1 MADLRSDL
9 EARLAG
15 EVRFDAVSRALYS
28 TDASVYQIEPVGV
41 AIVRSREDVLA
52 ALACARAHGVSI
64 TARGGGTSQAGQAIG
79 AGLQVDTSKYFNRL
93 LEVNVEERWARVE
106 PGIVL
111 DELNAQLAPH
121 RLRFAPDISTASRA
135 TIGGMIS
142 NNSSGAR
149 SVRYGKTIDH
159 VLDLHVV
166 LADGSVAHLRPLTP
180 GELDAACAAETFEGA
195 CYRTVRRLAARHAEE
210 IDRRYPKILRRVGGY
225 NLDAFTPARNSADAG
240 AGAPFNL
247 AKLVVGSEGTLGLI
261 VEARL
266 NLVPLPNAK
275 AVLTIEYD
283 DLLDALGETPAI
295 LAHDPSA
302 VEVMD
307 RSILDHAR
315 ENPALDAMR
324 RAVLHTDCGALLCVE
339 LYGDSVAELRQRLD
353 RLEADVRARGVATHT
368 TRATAP
374 ADQARIWK
382 LRESSLGLSMAMK
395 GDAKSIS
402 FVEDTAVAPERLR
415 GFIERFLEVVR
426 RHGTTA
432 GVYAHAS
439 VGCLHVRPVI
449 NLKTA
454 AGVQQFEAIAHE
466 IAGLVLEFGGALSG
480 EHGDGLVRGP
490 FMARMFGPELYE
502 AFRTV
507 KRTFDP
513 NGLFNPGKIVDA
525 PPLTANLRYGAGYRT
540 PNPAAVFDHSEH
552 GGLGRAVEMCS
563 GVGACRKTLSG
574 TMCPSYMATRD
585 EAHSTRGRANT
596 LRLAMTGALGRD
608 DPRETGLGDRD
619 VYDVLDLCLECRA
632 CKTECPVGVDMARFK
647 SEFLADY
654 WRRHG
659 TPLRARVL
667 GHIRDLSALASRAA
681 PLVNP
686 WLDRG
691 WVRALN
697 ERFFGIDRRRSLP
710 PWARRTLAAAWRQRS
725 TGDGGRTPA
734 PGSGLAVAA
743 AAARANATAVAAAGA
758 RADATAVAAAGAR
771 ADAGAVAA
779 AAARANAKA
788 GARAVAPDA
797 VLFNDTFTNYFD
809 PEIGLA
815 AADVLEAAGLTVGL
829 GPDACCGRPLISQGL
844 LDEARERAADAVRRL
859 YPLAAAGTPI
869 ILLEPSCLSAL
880 TDDAPALLRG
890 EAQQQA
896 REIAAACVLFEDY
909 LNQRLGD
916 GRAALHLRSGP
927 DEILLH
933 GHCHQKSLGLVGP
946 ARALLDRIPGAR
958 VTDLDS
964 GCCGMAGSFG
974 YAREHFDIS
983 RQIGERRLL
992 PAARSLGPDGVLV
1005 AAGTSCR
1012 HQVHDFTGVRA
1023 LHPAVL
1029 LQSLL
1034 A

>member
-1 MADLRSDL
+1 MSDLRTDL
-9 EARLAG
+9 EARLTG

-28 TDASVYQIEPVGV
+28 TDASVYQIQPLGV
-41 AIVRSREDVLA
+41 AVVRSREDVLE
-52 ALACARAHGVSI
+52 ALECARAHGCSI

-79 AGLQVDTSKYFNRL
+79 SGLQIDTSKYFNRV

-159 VLDLHVV
+159 VLDLQVA
-166 LADGSVAHLRPLTP
+166 LADGSVAHLRPLTRE
-180 GELDAACAAETFEGA
+180 ELEEACAADTFEGA
-195 CYRTVRRLAARHAEE
+195 CYRTVRKLAAEQADE

-225 NLDAFTPARNSADAG
+225 NLDAFTPARIEAG
-240 AGAPFNL
+240 EPFNL
-247 AKLVVGSEGTLGLI
+247 SKLIVGSEGTLGLI
-261 VEARL
+261 LEARL
-266 NLVPLPNAK
+266 NLVPLPKAK

-283 DLLDALGETPAI
+283 NLLDALGETPAI

-307 RSILDHAR
+307 HSILDHAR

-324 RAVLHTDCGALLCVE
+324 RAVLETDCGALLCVE
-339 LYGDSVAELRQRLD
+339 LYGDSPQEIRPRLN
-353 RLEADVRARGVATHT
+353 RLESNVRARGVAAHT
-368 TRATAP
+368 SCAVAP

-402 FVEDTAVAPERLR
+402 FVEDTAVAPEKLR
-415 GFIERFLEVVR
+415 DFIERFLEVIR

-439 VGCLHVRPVI
+439 VGCLHVRPVV
-449 NLKTA
+449 NMKTA
-454 AGVQQFEAIAHE
+454 AGVQRFESIATE
-466 IAGLVLEFGGALSG
+466 IAGLVLEYGGALSG
-480 EHGDGLVRGP
+480 EHGDGLVRAP
-490 FMARMFGPELYE
+490 FMERMFGSTLYE

-513 NGLFNPGKIVDA
+513 EGLFNPGKIVDA
-525 PPLTANLRYGAGYRT
+525 PPLTANLRYGADYRT
-540 PNPAAVFDHSEH
+540 PDPQAAFDHSEH

-596 LRLAMTGALGRD
+596 LRLAMNGGLGNGD
-608 DPRETGLGDRD
+608 GPHDTGLGDRG

-654 WRRHG
+654 HRRHG

-667 GHIRDLSALASRAA
+667 GNIRALSALASRAA
-681 PLVNP
+681 PLINP
-686 WLDRG
+686 WLGRE
-691 WVRALN
+691 WVRSLN
-697 ERFFGIDRRRSLP
+697 ERLFGIDRRRSLP
-710 PWARRTLAAAWRQRS
+710 PWTHRTLARAWRR
-725 TGDGGRTPA
+725 RRPA
-734 PGSGLAVAA
+734 
-743 AAARANATAVAAAGA
+743 RNGA
-758 RADATAVAAAGAR
+758 RRAT
-771 ADAGAVAA
+771 
-779 AAARANAKA
+779 
-788 GARAVAPDA
+788 PDA
-797 VLFNDTFTNYFD
+797 VLFNDTFTNYYD

-829 GPDACCGRPLISQGL
+829 GPHACCGRPLISQGL
-844 LDEARERAADAVRRL
+844 LAAARDRAEHAVRRL
-859 YPLAAAGTPI
+859 HPLAAAGTPI
-869 ILLEPSCLSAL
+869 VLLEPSCLSAL
-880 TDDAPALLRG
+880 TDDVPDLLRG
-890 EAQQQA
+890 EAQQRA
-896 REIAAACVLFEDY
+896 REVAAACVLFEDY
-909 LNQRLGD
+909 LNRRLDD
-916 GRAALHLRSGP
+916 GAAELPLRSGP
-927 DEILLH
+927 DKVLLH
-933 GHCHQKSLGLVGP
+933 GHCHQKSLGLVAP
-946 ARALLDRIPGAR
+946 AKALLERIPGTR

-983 RQIGERRLL
+983 QQIGERRLL
-992 PAARSLGPDGVLV
+992 PAARTLEPGDVLV

-1012 HQVHDFTGVRA
+1012 HQVHDFTGARA
-1023 LHPAVL
+1023 CHPAVL

-1034 A
+1034 E